1 MAEVLLSLFS
11 LVLLALLATP
21 ACRTSSLLAFCGRR
35 VAQAAHVLG
44 SACGPRERFRLLHW
58 AKTQGSAVAT
68 HSPPGKDNGAAER
81 NANRNDADRA
91 VASSSFFRSGGQRVT
106 AATGSSAR
114 EAVPAIVLQ
123 HGARQWACRRDFAG
137 GFAQDRV
144 GQLTFAYSEVGSRF
158 SAWTGLGLRSYCCGA
173 LFLTPHMLDTSMCC
187 DRRFRNARR
196 VAKKTDLNSGG
207 DG

>member
-1 MAEVLLSLFS
+1 MR
-11 LVLLALLATP
+11 LALLATP
-21 ACRTSSLLAFCGRR
+21 ACRTSSLLVFCGRR
-35 VAQAAHVLG
+35 VAQAADVLG
-44 SACGPRERFRLLHW
+44 SACGPRERFRLLHR

-68 HSPPGKDNGAAER
+68 HSPPGQDNGAAER

-106 AATGSSAR
+106 AAPGSSAR

-123 HGARQWACRRDFAG
+123 HGHTPVGVSERFRRGRRPGPSRSAYI
-137 GFAQDRV
+137 
-144 GQLTFAYSEVGSRF
+144 AYSEVGSRT
-158 SAWTGLGLRSYCCGA
+158 SAWTGLGLRSYCWCPV
-173 LFLTPHMLDTSMCC
+173 LTPHMLDTSMFC